1 MILFNYII
9 TNIIETLLRMFPFPC
24 KPGLIKIGNPDQN
37 SPVFLTCNFHLTV
50 ERVKKALRGIDC
62 YLLIANSKG
71 INVWCAATGGHFTNH
86 NVVSILKTSG
96 IEKLVSHRK
105 VTLPQLAASGI
116 EAKTIKNK
124 TGWEIIWGPVYAKD
138 IPLFINNNFQKTL
151 PMREVEFHLP
161 QRIEMAIAWAFP
173 ISAVSS
179 LVMILFWPKDIFF
192 VVSLMWI
199 LSFLIF
205 LSFPIYQHLLSSK
218 GKRTS
223 FIFFNF
229 ERGGF
234 QLILWSIFILIF
246 SLHQLSF
253 GDFSWG
259 FTLHWSFIS
268 FIVILILSIDLM
280 GSTPLYKSSLHQDR
294 SLKVVLDREKCKGI
308 GFCEQVCPRNCFKID
323 KSRQITTMPG
333 SARCIQCGACIIQC
347 PLNALYF
354 KSPKGDTISPDT
366 IRKFKLNLMGKR
378 REEKNYGIKK

>member
-1 MILFNYII
+1 MNIFKYII
-9 TNIIETLLRMFPFPC
+9 INIIETLLRMLPFPC
-24 KPGLIKIGNPDQN
+24 KPGLIRIGNPDQN

-50 ERVKKALRGIDC
+50 ERVKRALRGIDC

-71 INVWCAATGGHFTNH
+71 INVWCAATGGHLTDH
-86 NVVSILKTSG
+86 SVISILKTSG

-105 VTLPQLAASGI
+105 ITFPQLAASGI

-138 IPLFINNNFQKTL
+138 IPLFITNNFKKTS
-151 PMREVEFHLP
+151 PMREVEFPLL
-161 QRIEMAIAWAFP
+161 QRLEMAVAWAFP
-173 ISAVSS
+173 ISAISS
-179 LVMILFWPKDIFF
+179 LIMIPFWPKDILSL
-192 VVSLMWI
+192 VSIIWL

-205 LSFPIYQHLLSSK
+205 ISFPIYQHLLSSK
-218 GKRTS
+218 RKRIG
-223 FIFFNF
+223 FIFFDF
-229 ERGGF
+229 GRGGF
-234 QLILWSIFILIF
+234 QFILWAVFIFILTF
-246 SLHQLSF
+246 YQLSY
-253 GDFSWG
+253 GNFSWG
-259 FTLHWSFIS
+259 FNFHWSFIS
-268 FIVILILSIDLM
+268 LIIILILSIDLM
-280 GSTPLYKSSLHQDR
+280 GSTPLYKSSLHEDR
-294 SLKVVLDREKCKGI
+294 LLRVILDREKCKGI

-378 REEKNYGIKK
+378 REEKNCGIKK